1 MLLIFYSQIMK
12 NKKIVIKQKVNNKV
26 ILYLL
31 VRMQY
36 LNFLHGRGSWRVLGA
51 GCSAGQNGKENIRR
65 GKIIYHLFLAS
76 PSTAVAAVPS
86 ADIVSSTGARSV

>member
-36 LNFLHGRGSWRVLGA
+36 LNFLHGRGSWLVLGA
-51 GCSAGQNGKENIRR
+51 GHRVQRRTKRKRKHPPRQND
-65 GKIIYHLFLAS
+65 LFLAS
-76 PSTAVAAVPS
+76 SLNCGCCLVP
-86 ADIVSSTGARSV
+86 A